1 MATDK
6 VTENLVKFIYGT
18 KANYSAE
25 RHAQYVYFATDTP
38 LIHTKGMWRGV
49 SKVILNG
56 NMLEITTA
64 EKDSDNS
71 GSVTNVLT
79 ADLTAIACTATQR
92 ANWTTAYNFVK
103 SITDD
108 TNEPDNIINKW
119 EEIVEFLAGIKGTTL
134 QGIMDTKADKATKV
148 FGSNDIKITKTDA
161 SGSVQ
166 SGDATLGSSFKVS
179 IDHQCT
185 TGANT
190 YLKVTVDDTGFV
202 NSGVTSLVESDIPT
216 LSIGKITNLQTIL
229 DGKASQDNMIST
241 NAPLSITGGGEI
253 GNDPVISLNYD
264 NATLVLGSDNKLKVG
279 TISAS
284 QVTGLSNG
292 YVPNTRQV
300 IAGNGLTGGG
310 ALSADVTLSVKA
322 YGNTISV
329 TSNGISV
336 LSAPKLSTARSL
348 WGNSFDGSGSV
359 SGDLKFVADG
369 MSYAAS
375 HGMRIGSTYGGF
387 IGFSKIFGKDQPD
400 GSIAGGFTGIS
411 LGWGKDPE
419 TDVASVRINDKTLTY
434 KGHPIY
440 YKTSTDFTTD
450 VRAIIAPEL
459 TSIANDFIAIGNR
472 VTAVEKQLKW
482 IEVS

>member
-1 MATDK
+1 MATEK
-6 VTENLVKFIYGT
+6 VTENLVKFAYGA
-18 KANYSAE
+18 KANYDVTKYAD
-25 RHAQYVYFATDTP
+25 YVYFATDKP
-38 LIHTKGMWRGV
+38 EMHAQGMWHGV
-49 SKVILNG
+49 SSVSLSG
-56 NMLEITTA
+56 NTLTITCGTKNNIDGTSTYQTVTA
-64 EKDSDNS
+64 S
-71 GSVTNVLT
+71 L
-79 ADLTAIACTATQR
+79 AAIACTATQR
-92 ANWTTAYNFVK
+92 ANWTTAYNFVN
-103 SITDD
+103 SIMGTDQD
-108 TNEPDNIINKW
+108 SVINKW
-119 EEIVEFLAGIKGTTL
+119 QEVVDFLAGIQDITL
-134 QGIMDTKADKATKV
+134 TEIMDTKADKATKV

-216 LSIGKITNLQTIL
+216 LSIGKISGLQAALNDKVSGSNQIYTE
-229 DGKASQDNMIST
+229 
-241 NAPLSITGGGEI
+241 APLSISGE
-253 GNDPVISLNYD
+253 GMLKDEPTISLNYD

-348 WGNSFDGSGSV
+348 WGNSFDGTAGVSGSLIFLG
-359 SGDLKFVADG
+359 SNQSQNASLG
-369 MSYAAS
+369 ME
-375 HGMRIGSTYGGF
+375 IGSTYGGF
-387 IGFSKIFGKDQPD
+387 IGFSKILGKDQPD

-419 TDVASVRINDKTLTY
+419 TDAASMRINDKTLTY

>member
-1 MATDK
+1 MATEKPTDK
-6 VTENLVKFIYGT
+6 LVKFAYGT
-18 KANYSAE
+18 KANYSSAN
-25 RHAQYVYFATDTP
+25 HSNYVYFATDSP
-38 LIHTKGMWRGV
+38 LIHSNGMWRGV
-49 SKVILNG
+49 SKVALSG
-56 NMLEITTA
+56 NNLEITVGS
-64 EKDSDNS
+64 KDDSDNPAI
-71 GSVTNVLT
+71 VLS
-79 ADLTAIACTATQR
+79 ASLSSIATTSTQR
-92 ANWTTAYNFVK
+92 ANWDTAYNFVK

-119 EEIVEFLAGIKGTTL
+119 AEIVEFLAGIKGTTL

-148 FGSNDIKITKTDA
+148 FGYNGIKIKKTNA
-161 SGSVQ
+161 EGSVQ
-166 SGDATLGSSFKVS
+166 EGDPTLGSSFQVS
-179 IDHQCT
+179 IDNQMR
-185 TGANT
+185 GGT
-190 YLKVTVDDTGFV
+190 YTKVTVNDIGL
-202 NSGVTSLVESDIPT
+202 VTVGQSLVESDIPT
-216 LSIGKITNLQTIL
+216 LSIGKISGLQAALNDKAPGTNQIYTE
-229 DGKASQDNMIST
+229 
-241 NAPLSITGGGEI
+241 APLLISGE
-253 GNDPVISLNYD
+253 GMLKDEPTISLNYD

-310 ALSADVTLSVKA
+310 ALSANVTLSVKA
-322 YGNTISV
+322 NGSTINV

-369 MSYAAS
+369 MTFQVS
-375 HGMRIGSTYGGF
+375 HGMRLSGESGF
-387 IGFSKIFGKDQPD
+387 IGFSKILGKDQPD

-411 LGWGKDPE
+411 LSWGKNPE
-419 TDVASVRINDKTLTY
+419 TDAASVRINDTILTY

-440 YKTSTDFTTD
+440 YQGLKAFTDD

>member
-1 MATDK
+1 MATEK
-6 VTENLVKFIYGT
+6 VTENLVKFAYGT

-119 EEIVEFLAGIKGTTL
+119 AEIVEFLAGIKGTTL

-148 FGSNDIKITKTDA
+148 FGYNGIKIKKTNA
-161 SGSVQ
+161 EGSVQ
-166 SGDATLGSSFKVS
+166 SGDATLGSSFQVS
-179 IDHQCT
+179 IDNQMRG
-185 TGANT
+185 GAYT
-190 YLKVTVDDTGFV
+190 KVTVNDIGL
-202 NSGVTSLVESDIPT
+202 VTVGQSLVESDIPT
-216 LSIGKITNLQTIL
+216 LSIGKISGLQTIL

-264 NATLVLGSDNKLKVG
+264 GKTLVLGSDGKLKVG

-284 QVTGLSNG
+284 QVTELAMG

-322 YGNTISV
+322 NGSTINV
-329 TSNGISV
+329 TQNGISV
-336 LSAPKLSTARSL
+336 LSAPKLSTAQSL
-348 WGNSFDGSGSV
+348 WGNSFDGTSGVSGSLIFLG
-359 SGDLKFVADG
+359 SNQSQNASLG
-369 MSYAAS
+369 MK
-375 HGMRIGSTYGGF
+375 IGSIYGGF
-387 IGFSKIFGKDQPD
+387 IGFSKILGKDQPD
-400 GSIAGGFTGIS
+400 GSIAGGFKGIS

-419 TDVASVRINDKTLTY
+419 TDAASMRINDTTLTY

-440 YKTSTDFTTD
+440 YQGLKAFTDD

>member
-1 MATDK
+1 MATEKPTDK
-6 VTENLVKFIYGT
+6 LVKFAYGT
-18 KANYSAE
+18 KANYSSAN
-25 RHAQYVYFATDTP
+25 HSNYVYFATDSP
-38 LIHTKGMWRGV
+38 LIHSNGMWRGV
-49 SKVILNG
+49 SKVALSG
-56 NMLEITTA
+56 NNLEITVGS
-64 EKDSDNS
+64 KDDSDNPAIVL
-71 GSVTNVLT
+71 SVSLSS
-79 ADLTAIACTATQR
+79 IATTETQR
-92 ANWTTAYNFVK
+92 QNWDTAYNFVK
-103 SITDD
+103 SIMGTDQD
-108 TNEPDNIINKW
+108 SVINKW
-119 EEIVEFLAGIKGTTL
+119 QEVVDFLAGIQDITL
-134 QGIMDTKADKATKV
+134 TEIMDTKADKATKV
-148 FGSNDIKITKTDA
+148 FGYNGIKIKKTNA
-161 SGSVQ
+161 EGSVQ
-166 SGDATLGSSFKVS
+166 EGDPTLGSSFQVS
-179 IDHQCT
+179 IDNQMRG
-185 TGANT
+185 GAYT
-190 YLKVTVDDTGFV
+190 KVTVNDAGL
-202 NSGVTSLVESDIPT
+202 VTVGQSLVESDIPT
-216 LSIGKITNLQTIL
+216 LSIGKISGLQTIL

-264 NATLVLGSDNKLKVG
+264 NATIVLSSDNKLKVG

-310 ALSADVTLSVKA
+310 ALSANVTLSVKA
-322 YGNTISV
+322 YGNTINV

-348 WGNSFDGSGSV
+348 WGNIFDGTAGVSGSLTFLG
-359 SGDLKFVADG
+359 SNQ
-369 MSYAAS
+369 SQNAS
-375 HGMRIGSTYGGF
+375 LGMRLSGADSF
-387 IGFSKIFGKDQPD
+387 IGFSKILGKDQPD

-411 LGWGKDPE
+411 LGWGAKPE
-419 TDVASVRINDKTLTY
+419 TDAASVRINDKTLTY
-434 KGHPIY
+434 KGNPIY

>member
-1 MATDK
+1 MATEK
-6 VTENLVKFIYGT
+6 VTENLVKFAYGT
-18 KANYSAE
+18 KANYDVTKYAD
-25 RHAQYVYFATDTP
+25 YVYFATDKP
-38 LIHTKGMWRGV
+38 EMHAQGMWHGV
-49 SKVILNG
+49 SSVSLSG
-56 NMLEITTA
+56 NTLTITCVTKNNIDGTSTYQTVTA
-64 EKDSDNS
+64 S
-71 GSVTNVLT
+71 L
-79 ADLTAIACTATQR
+79 AAIACTATQR
-92 ANWTTAYNFVK
+92 ANWTTAYNFVN
-103 SITDD
+103 SIMGTDQD
-108 TNEPDNIINKW
+108 SVINKW
-119 EEIVEFLAGIKGTTL
+119 QEVVDFLAGIQDITL
-134 QGIMDTKADKATKV
+134 TEIMDTKADKATKV

-216 LSIGKITNLQTIL
+216 LSIGKISGLQAALNDKVSGSNQIYTE
-229 DGKASQDNMIST
+229 
-241 NAPLSITGGGEI
+241 APLSISGE
-253 GNDPVISLNYD
+253 GMLKDEPTISLNYD

-310 ALSADVTLSVKA
+310 ALSANVTLSVKA
-322 YGNTISV
+322 NGSTINV
-329 TSNGISV
+329 TQNGISV

-348 WGNSFDGSGSV
+348 WGNSFDGTSGVSGSLTFLG
-359 SGDLKFVADG
+359 SNQSQNASLG
-369 MSYAAS
+369 ME
-375 HGMRIGSTYGGF
+375 IGSTYGGF
-387 IGFSKIFGKDQPD
+387 IGFSKIFGKEQPD

-411 LGWGKDPE
+411 LGWGANPE
-419 TDVASVRINDKTLTY
+419 TDAASVRINDKTLTY
-434 KGHPIY
+434 KGQPIY

>member
-92 ANWTTAYNFVK
+92 ANWTTAYNFVN
-103 SITDD
+103 SIMGTDQD
-108 TNEPDNIINKW
+108 SVINKW
-119 EEIVEFLAGIKGTTL
+119 QEVVDFLAGIQDITL
-134 QGIMDTKADKATKV
+134 TEIMDTKADKATKV
-148 FGSNDIKITKTDA
+148 FGYNGIKIKKTNA
-161 SGSVQ
+161 EGSVQ
-166 SGDATLGSSFKVS
+166 EGDPTLGSSFQVS
-179 IDHQCT
+179 IDNQMRG
-185 TGANT
+185 GAYT
-190 YLKVTVDDTGFV
+190 KVTVNDAGL
-202 NSGVTSLVESDIPT
+202 VTVGQSLVESDIPT
-216 LSIGKITNLQTIL
+216 LSIGKISGLQAALNDKVSGSNQIYTE
-229 DGKASQDNMIST
+229 
-241 NAPLSITGGGEI
+241 APLSISGE
-253 GNDPVISLNYD
+253 GMLKDEPTISLNYD

-310 ALSADVTLSVKA
+310 ALSANVTLSVKA
-322 YGNTISV
+322 NGSTINV
-329 TSNGISV
+329 TQNGISV

-348 WGNSFDGSGSV
+348 WGNSFDGTSGVSGSLTFLG
-359 SGDLKFVADG
+359 SNQSQNASLG
-369 MSYAAS
+369 ME
-375 HGMRIGSTYGGF
+375 IGSTYGGF
-387 IGFSKIFGKDQPD
+387 IGFSKIFGKEQPD

-411 LGWGKDPE
+411 LGWGANPE
-419 TDVASVRINDKTLTY
+419 TDAASMRINDKTLTY

>member
-1 MATDK
+1 MATEK
-6 VTENLVKFIYGT
+6 VTENLVNFAYGT
-18 KANYSAE
+18 KANYDVTKYAD
-25 RHAQYVYFATDTP
+25 YVYFATDKP
-38 LIHTKGMWRGV
+38 EMHAQGMWHGV
-49 SKVILNG
+49 SGVSLSG
-56 NMLEITTA
+56 NTLTITCGTKNNIDGTSTYQTVTA
-64 EKDSDNS
+64 S
-71 GSVTNVLT
+71 L
-79 ADLTAIACTATQR
+79 AAIACTATQR
-92 ANWTTAYNFVK
+92 ANWTTAYNFVN
-103 SITDD
+103 SIMGTDQD
-108 TNEPDNIINKW
+108 SVINKW
-119 EEIVEFLAGIKGTTL
+119 QEVVDFLAGIQDITL
-134 QGIMDTKADKATKV
+134 TEIMDTKADKATKV

-216 LSIGKITNLQTIL
+216 LSIGKISGLQAALNDKVPGSNQIYTE
-229 DGKASQDNMIST
+229 
-241 NAPLSITGGGEI
+241 APLSISGE
-253 GNDPVISLNYD
+253 GMLKDEPTISLNYD

-310 ALSADVTLSVKA
+310 ALSANVTLSVKA
-322 YGNTISV
+322 NGSTINV
-329 TSNGISV
+329 TQNGISV

-369 MSYAAS
+369 STTQKS
-375 HGMRIGSTYGGF
+375 HGMRLSGESGF
-387 IGFSKIFGKDQPD
+387 IGFSKIFGMD
-400 GSIAGGFTGIS
+400 GVGNFTGIALS
-411 LGWGKDPE
+411 WGAKPE
-419 TDVASVRINDKTLTY
+419 TDAASVRINDTTLTY

-440 YKTSTDFTTD
+440 YKGLAQFTTD
-450 VRAIIAPEL
+450 VNSLISTALAPMATDFTAL
-459 TSIANDFIAIGNR
+459 TNR
-472 VTAVEKQLKW
+472 VTAVENQLKW
-482 IEVS
+482 IEVTN